1 MAGLRIAAASRGD
14 PDDPRTASGVARHLF
29 AALARRYEVCGRV
42 DVLVRGWQRWLVA
55 LASFHPTRA
64 VWRERF
70 DKNVL
75 AFRLQ
80 SRNCGRALRRLGDS
94 FDVVVQIY
102 GLFQSPVSPYV
113 LYIDN
118 THALT
123 CERWPAWNPFAG
135 RKLDRWFSA
144 ERRLY
149 QQAAHVFTMGTPA
162 ADSVMRSYGV
172 RPERVS
178 AVGAG
183 ANFDELPSVTAP
195 APGAPTVLF
204 VGRDFRRKG
213 GDVLLE
219 AFRFVRTRVPDARL
233 VVAGTD
239 EAQREPGVE
248 VLGTIRGREALAR
261 LYEHATVFCLP
272 SRFEPYGLVLLEA
285 MAHGLPCVATR
296 GDAFPE
302 IVEDG
307 RTGLLVPHD
316 DASALGGAL
325 VGLLEDHERAHA
337 LGAAGRRRVE
347 ETLNWDAVAR
357 RMAPALEQ
365 LKRSNA

>member
-1 MAGLRIAAASRGD
+1 MARLRIAAASRGD
-14 PDDPRTASGVARHLF
+14 PDDPRTASGVAYHLF
-29 AALARRYEVCGRV
+29 AAVRRRYELCGRV
-42 DVLVRGWQRWLVA
+42 DVLARGWQRWLVA
-55 LASFHPTRA
+55 LASFHPTKA
-64 VWRERF
+64 SWRERF
-70 DKNVL
+70 DKNLL

-80 SRNCGRALRRLGDS
+80 SWNCGRALRRLGDS
-94 FDVVVQIY
+94 FDVVVQVY
-102 GLFQSPVSPYV
+102 GLFQTPVSPYV

-123 CERWPAWNPFAG
+123 CERWPAWNPFTG
-135 RKLDRWFSA
+135 RKLARWFSA

-149 QQAAHVFTMGTPA
+149 QQAAHIFTMGTPA
-162 ADSVMRSYGV
+162 ADSVIRSYGV
-172 RPERVS
+172 LPDRVS
-178 AVGAG
+178 VVGGG
-183 ANFDELPSVTAP
+183 ANFDELPAVAAP

-213 GDVLLE
+213 GDVLLD

-239 EAQREPGVE
+239 EAPREPGVD
-248 VLGTIRGREALAR
+248 VLGTIRGREALAQ

-302 IVEDG
+302 IVVEG
-307 RTGLLVPHD
+307 RTGLLVPRG
-316 DASALGGAL
+316 DASALAGAL
-325 VGLLEDHERAHA
+325 VELLEAPERARA

-347 ETLNWDAVAR
+347 ETLNWDAVVG

-365 LKRSNA
+365 VSESKT

>member
-1 MAGLRIAAASRGD
+1 MARLRIAAASRGD
-14 PDDPRTASGVARHLF
+14 PNDPRTASGVAHHLF
-29 AALARRYEVCGRV
+29 AALGRRYDLRGRV
-42 DVLVRGWQRWLVA
+42 DVLARGWQRWLVA
-55 LASFHPTRA
+55 LASFHPSRA
-64 VWRERF
+64 AWPERF
-70 DKNVL
+70 DKNLL

-80 SRNCGRALRRLGDS
+80 SWNCGRALRRLGDS
-94 FDVVVQIY
+94 FDVVVQVY
-102 GLFQSPVSPYV
+102 GLFQTPVSPYV

-123 CERWPAWNPFAG
+123 CERWPAWNPFRG
-135 RKLDRWFSA
+135 RDLNRWLRA

-162 ADSVMRSYGV
+162 ANSVIHSYGV
-172 RPERVS
+172 MPERVS
-178 AVGAG
+178 VVGGG
-183 ANFDELPSVTAP
+183 ANFDELPAVAARRSS
-195 APGAPTVLF
+195 APTVLF

-213 GDVLLE
+213 GDILFD
-219 AFRFVRTRVPDARL
+219 AFRSVRTQVPDARL

-239 EAQREPGVE
+239 QAPREPGVD
-248 VLGTIRGREALAR
+248 VLGRVRDRDAVAR
-261 LYEHATVFCLP
+261 LYAHATVFCLP

-307 RTGLLVPHD
+307 RTGLLVPHGE
-316 DASALGGAL
+316 ASALAGAL
-325 VGLLEDHERAHA
+325 VALLEDHERARA

-347 ETLNWDAVAR
+347 ETLNWDAVVG

-365 LKRSNA
+365 VSGSKA